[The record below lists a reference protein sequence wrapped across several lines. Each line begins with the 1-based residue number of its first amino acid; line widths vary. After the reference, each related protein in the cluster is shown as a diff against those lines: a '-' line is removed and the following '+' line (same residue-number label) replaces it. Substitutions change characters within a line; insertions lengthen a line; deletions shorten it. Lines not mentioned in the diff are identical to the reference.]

1 MSRRTNPQANRFY
14 LEAKARFKP
23 FAPGL
28 LIRRQRHFDIFGPC
42 LNDERD
48 KNNDKANASEQ
59 RKGGGA

>member
-1 MSRRTNPQANRFY
+1 MSRRTNAEGNKLY

-42 LNDERD
+42 LSAG
-48 KNNDKANASEQ
+48 KQ
-59 RKGGGA
+59 GKGVA